1 MMIKSPHLL
10 IRRWGMIKADL
21 FKVIP
26 VMNLVDQKPG
36 LFPPRLGVGRRLIQS
51 LGS

>member
-1 MMIKSPHLL
+1 M
-10 IRRWGMIKADL
+10 GNDKAILEDL

-26 VMNLVDQKPG
+26 VMNLVDQKPK
-36 LFPPRLGVGRRLIQS
+36 LFPPRLGVGMRLIQS